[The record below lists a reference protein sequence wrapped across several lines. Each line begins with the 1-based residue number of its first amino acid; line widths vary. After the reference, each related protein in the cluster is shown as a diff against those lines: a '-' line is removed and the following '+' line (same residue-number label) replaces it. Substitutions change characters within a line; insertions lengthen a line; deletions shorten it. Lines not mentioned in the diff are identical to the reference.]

1 MQSEPGSN
9 NIDRMS
15 ASQADG
21 SALPMR
27 ATEAPDRLAPRKA
40 QGTDLRSVREEI
52 EHQVRE
58 KPGLAVLI
66 ALGVG
71 YVIGRVLRDKR
82 GI

>member
-1 MQSEPGSN
+1 MPSEPGN

-21 SALPMR
+21 SELPIR
-27 ATEAPDRLAPRKA
+27 ATEAPDRLVPRKT
-40 QGTDLRSVREEI
+40 QGSDLRSMRAQI
-52 EHQVRE
+52 EHQVRD

>member
-1 MQSEPGSN
+1 MPSEPGN

-21 SALPMR
+21 SALPIR
-27 ATEAPDRLAPRKA
+27 ATEAADGLAPRKT
-40 QGTDLRSVREEI
+40 QGPDLRSMRAEL

-71 YVIGRVLRDKR
+71 YVIGRVLRNKR

>member
-1 MQSEPGSN
+1 MPSEPGN
-9 NIDRMS
+9 NIDRTS

-27 ATEAPDRLAPRKA
+27 ATEAPDRLAPLKA
-40 QGTDLRSVREEI
+40 QGSDPRSMRAELA
-52 EHQVRE
+52 HQVRE

>member
-1 MQSEPGSN
+1 MPSEPGN
-9 NIDRMS
+9 NVDRMS

-21 SALPMR
+21 SALPIR
-27 ATEAPDRLAPRKA
+27 ATEAPDRLVPRKT
-40 QGTDLRSVREEI
+40 QGSDLRSMRAQI
-52 EHQVRE
+52 EHQVRD

>member
-1 MQSEPGSN
+1 MPSEPGN
-9 NIDRMS
+9 NIDRVS

-21 SALPMR
+21 SALPVR
-27 ATEAPDRLAPRKA
+27 ATEAPDRLAPRKP
-40 QGTDLRSVREEI
+40 QLSDLHSMRVEL

-71 YVIGRVLRDKR
+71 YVIGRVLRNKR

>member
-1 MQSEPGSN
+1 MPSEPGN

-21 SALPMR
+21 SALPIR
-27 ATEAPDRLAPRKA
+27 ATEAPDRLVRRKT
-40 QGTDLRSVREEI
+40 QGSDLRNMRAQI
-52 EHQVRE
+52 EHQVRD